1 MICKLALVGLFLQ
14 EKYND
19 MEIWLQNNNPVVWLV
34 AILVAVVVVVLA
46 MYVLYRWIFEIPR
59 IILLLE
65 GIYQQQGGKLEELYK
80 QEPEAETAPGSGS

>member
-1 MICKLALVGLFLQ
+1 MQ

-80 QEPEAETAPGSGS
+80 QEPEAETAPGSES